1 LVREIEMTPVPLRR
15 ALSTLFIGGG
25 TPSVLDDS
33 QLHQILTA
41 CASVFGFADDAE
53 ITLESNPESLV
64 DHDLVELRRY
74 GVNRL
79 SIGVQSFNAE
89 ELFLLGRVHDAH
101 QAERAVQIARR
112 SGIGTIS
119 LDMMFGLPGQTAA
132 SWRDSLSRAIACSP
146 EHLSIYQL
154 SIDDKTPFSRLQ
166 RRGQLHLP
174 DEDQVL
180 AMDDITMELCT
191 RAGFEQY
198 EVSNFRQPGCSCRHN
213 LVYWRN
219 EVYLGCGAAAVS
231 YLGGERC
238 GRIADPRRYCELIE
252 AGMSPVSSRERL
264 DRQASFRET
273 VIMGLRLN
281 EGISDDRL
289 DQRFGFRMRD
299 IYGDLLDPLTAGG
312 LLQREGMRWRLTAR
326 GRQLANV
333 VMRQLV

>member
-1 LVREIEMTPVPLRR
+1 MTPVALRR
-15 ALSTLFIGGG
+15 TLSTLFVGGG
-25 TPSVLDDS
+25 TPTVLDDS
-33 QLHQILTA
+33 LLHQILTA
-41 CASVFGFADDAE
+41 CADVFGFADDAE

-64 DHDLVELRRY
+64 ERDLDELRRY

-79 SIGVQSFNAE
+79 SIGVQSFNTE
-89 ELFLLGRVHDAH
+89 ELALLGRIHDAH
-101 QAERAVQIARR
+101 QAERAVQVARR

-119 LDMMFGLPGQTAA
+119 LDMMYGLPGQTTA
-132 SWRDSLSRAIACSP
+132 SWRNSLSRAIEYSP

-154 SIDDKTPFSRLQ
+154 SIDDKTPFFRLQ

-191 RAGFEQY
+191 LAGFEQY
-198 EVSNFRQPGCSCRHN
+198 EVSNFRQPGCGCRHN

-219 EVYLGCGAAAVS
+219 EEYLGCGAAAVS
-231 YLGGERC
+231 YLDGERC
-238 GRIADPRRYCELIE
+238 GRTADPRHYCELIE
-252 AGMSPVSSRERL
+252 AGASPVSSRERL

-273 VIMGLRLN
+273 VIMALRLN

-289 DQRFGFRMRD
+289 DQRFGCRLQD
-299 IYGDLLDPLTAGG
+299 IYGDELDTLSADG
-312 LLQREGMRWRLTAR
+312 LLYRDGVRWRLTTR

-333 VMRQLV
+333 VMRELV